1 MRAIMEKALR
11 NASLMLGTFQGE
23 ESVYQAFIQSTEL
36 QFSRSWL
43 LALIYSNLLELNM
56 SLRRIGTD
64 FPGRRAGRPT
74 ISDLV
79 LL

>member
-1 MRAIMEKALR
+1 MRTIMEKALR
-11 NASLMLGTFQGE
+11 NSSLTLGTFQGE

-56 SLRRIGTD
+56 SLRWIGSD
-64 FPGRRAGRPT
+64 FPGKKGRQANHR
-74 ISDLV
+74 
-79 LL
+79 